1 MRYDH
6 VIRVKMNDVTN
17 VLFGTFLH
25 MHRYLFALSFIYL
38 DCYSNNDVNKERKR
52 KDSNQY
58 DELLIVLIL
67 ALIIGCFLVKEIK
80 KNSRKSFHLNLT
92 IMFI

>member
-1 MRYDH
+1 
-6 VIRVKMNDVTN
+6 
-17 VLFGTFLH
+17 

-80 KNSRKSFHLNLT
+80 KTAESL
-92 IMFI
+92 FI